1 MVLTYMFSWCF
12 SFICIYF
19 HNKLLPVTFCKL
31 AIIRVII
38 DKQYY
43 VYVCIKFVINSLVR
57 FLNMQK
63 TTSKL
68 SWWPKGGIHVF
79 TNFSRYLSSFLMNV
93 WYLVYLKDVYPT

>member
-93 WYLVYLKDVYPT
+93 WYLVYLNDEYPT